1 MRIKSE
7 LLWGESIRDKSK
19 VYDLLQAG
27 KLPFGYYLLLCT
39 GTGDLE
45 FVPAKMQSNRYYISD
60 NYVVFGVAFGKKE
73 AYSMIADIL
82 TKIYADHTYESVHA
96 YAREVLGTEPC

>member
-19 VYDLLQAG
+19 IYDLLQSG

-39 GTGDLE
+39 KEGKIE
-45 FVPAKMQSNRYYISD
+45 FIPANMQSNRYYVSREC
-60 NYVVFGVAFGKKE
+60 VVFGIAHGRKE
-73 AYSMIADIL
+73 AQDMICSIVSDI
-82 TKIYADHTYESVHA
+82 YVNHVHA
-96 YAREVLGTEPC
+96 SLEEFAGEVFGEPIC